1 MTETMHAAVNRRYG
15 PPEVVHVE
23 EIPRPEP
30 GPGEVLIRVEA
41 TAVNAADWRMRSLD
55 VPSGFGVIVRLMFGW
70 SKPRNPVLGVDG
82 AGVVV
87 QVGTGRSDVA
97 PGDRVVVSS
106 DATRGAHAQFMCVP
120 RKAALAVLPDKVSFD
135 QAAALA
141 FGGTTAMWFLDK
153 AGARAGQSLLVN
165 GASGAVGLALV
176 TLASARG
183 MNVTGICSGV
193 NTDVVRAAGAD
204 AVIDYRQTPFADIT
218 GRWDMVADLAG
229 TAPWELARAKV
240 APGGRFLMIEAP
252 GLGAI
257 AFAAFRGGEGR
268 KVIAGTAIPTSQMLA
283 DLVQLVVEGVWTPV
297 IDSTYPLAMAS
308 AAHARV
314 DSRRKVGSVLLH
326 PQG

>member
-15 PPEVVHVE
+15 PPEVVRVE

-41 TAVNAADWRMRSLD
+41 AAVNAADWRMRSLD

-70 SKPRNPVLGVDG
+70 SKPRNPVLGADA

-97 PGDRVVVSS
+97 PGDRVVVSA

-120 RKAALAVLPDKVSFD
+120 QKAALAVLSDNVSLD

-153 AGARAGQSLLVN
+153 VGAQAGQSLLVN

-176 TLASARG
+176 ALASARG
-183 MNVTGICSGV
+183 MKVTGICSGG
-193 NTDVVRAAGAD
+193 NADVVRTAGAD
-204 AVIDYRQTPFADIT
+204 AVIDYHQTPFVNVT
-218 GRWDMVADLAG
+218 GSWDMVADLAG
-229 TAPWELARAKV
+229 TAPWGLARDKI

-252 GLGAI
+252 SLGDI

-268 KVIAGTAIPTSQMLA
+268 KVVAGTAVPTSQMLA
-283 DLVQLVVEGVWTPV
+283 DLVQLVAEGAWSPV
-297 IDSTYPLAMAS
+297 IDSTYPLAEAS
-308 AAHARV
+308 TAHARV

-326 PQG
+326 PQS